1 MARKEKTKPCE
12 YCEKQFKYFKAT
24 QNYCSLSCSARGN
37 GLKRAPELRCA
48 ECHAFAGVRLTES
61 ANLLGK
67 NKSLICAW
75 RKTHGL
81 ANKHKWE
88 KHKNSTVG
96 LLDALKTRIINGS
109 WNAEYRQWVSVAKAT
124 EWKDQTPSYERQK
137 ERFRRKYADNK
148 DYYREYQKRIYSTPE
163 QRVKRREA
171 NREWSRRNREYKS
184 QWAKR
189 NPEKAKASRRRANAK
204 PVNRIKRTMCK
215 RIRELCGCIKG
226 KSQLIGCTSAFLKE
240 HLQSQ
245 FKDGMNWDNYGSVWH
260 VDHIKPLASFDLFNL
275 EHRKQANNW
284 SNLRPMFAK
293 ENQAKRDAVLTHA
306 ELGGN
311 LFGWAA

>member
-1 MARKEKTKPCE
+1 MARKEKSKPCE
-12 YCEKQFKYFKAT
+12 YCEKQFKYSKAT
-24 QNYCSLSCSARGN
+24 QKYCSLSCSARGN

-67 NKSLICAW
+67 DKSLICGW

-81 ANKHKWE
+81 ANKHTWE
-88 KHKNSTVG
+88 KHKNSSVG

-109 WNAEYRQWVSVAKAT
+109 WNAEYRQWLSVAKAT
-124 EWKDQTPSYERQK
+124 EWKDPTSSYERQK

-163 QRVKRREA
+163 QQKRRSDYQRKW
-171 NREWSRRNREYKS
+171 RERNREYKKES
-184 QWAKR
+184 DKIYR
-189 NPEKAKASRRRANAK
+189 KKNPERFKMYNCK
-204 PVNRIKRTMCK
+204 PANRIKQGLCK
-215 RIRELCGCIKG
+215 RIRKLVGTVKG
-226 KSQLIGCTSAFLKE
+226 KSRSIGCTSQFLIK
-240 HLQSQ
+240 HLESQ
-245 FKDGMNWDNYGSVWH
+245 FITGMTWSNYGTAWH
-260 VDHIKPLASFDLFNL
+260 VDHIKPLASFDLFDPSQ
-275 EHRKQANNW
+275 RDIANNW
-284 SNLRPMFAK
+284 SNLRPMFAS
-293 ENQAKRDAVLTHA
+293 ENIAKGDKVLSHA